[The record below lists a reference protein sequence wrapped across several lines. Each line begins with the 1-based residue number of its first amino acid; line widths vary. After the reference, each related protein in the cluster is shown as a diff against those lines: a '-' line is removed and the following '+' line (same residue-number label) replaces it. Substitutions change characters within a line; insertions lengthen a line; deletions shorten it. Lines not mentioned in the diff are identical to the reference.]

1 MAGRRRSAARAPAV
15 AVAAALASVL
25 VAFLLDRG
33 SSGTRDAALLLGSLA
48 IYVLLPLAVLWL
60 VVALVRSRR
69 R

>member
-1 MAGRRRSAARAPAV
+1 MVGRRRSAARAPAV